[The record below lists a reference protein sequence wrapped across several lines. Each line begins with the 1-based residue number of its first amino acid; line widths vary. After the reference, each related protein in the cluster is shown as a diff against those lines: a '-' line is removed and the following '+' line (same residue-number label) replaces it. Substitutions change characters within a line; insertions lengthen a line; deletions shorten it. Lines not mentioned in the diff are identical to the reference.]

1 MAQKSDEV
9 RSMKKV
15 FTLMVFLMTALC
27 TFGQVFTDD
36 LHVTSGAGRTT
47 DYAQKEVELTKV
59 SDDVYKF
66 TFRKLAPME
75 YKTFG
80 DFVVEDVTATVDA
93 AGEMTFSTASTEG
106 TWTNVTSTA
115 AIGGVSEG
123 SKSSISAFTAT
134 LSADKSKLI
143 VDLTFMTLGSDV
155 NVVFGKEYTDP
166 TAINTLTTAD
176 DNKYVAIYTLGGV
189 RMQNL
194 QRGINIVRTASG
206 KVKKVLVK

>member
-1 MAQKSDEV
+1 
-9 RSMKKV
+9 MKKV
-15 FTLMVFLMTALC
+15 FTLMVFLMKALC

-115 AIGGVSEG
+115 AIGGVTEG

-143 VDLTFMTLGSDV
+143 VDFTFMTLGSDV

-166 TAINTLTTAD
+166 TAINTLTTDD

>member
-1 MAQKSDEV
+1 
-9 RSMKKV
+9 MKKV

-115 AIGGVSEG
+115 AFGGVTEG
-123 SKSSISAFTAT
+123 SKSLISAFTAT

-143 VDLTFMTLGSDV
+143 VDFTFMTLGSDV

>member
-1 MAQKSDEV
+1 
-9 RSMKKV
+9 MKKV

-47 DYAQKEVELTKV
+47 DYTQKEVELTKV

-93 AGEMTFSTASTEG
+93 AGAMTFSTASTEG

-115 AIGGVSEG
+115 AIGGVTEG
-123 SKSSISAFTAT
+123 SKSSVSAFTAT
-134 LSADKSKLI
+134 LSADKTKLI
-143 VDLTFMTLGSDV
+143 VDLTFMTMGSDV

>member
-1 MAQKSDEV
+1 
-9 RSMKKV
+9 MKKV

-115 AIGGVSEG
+115 AIGGVTEG
-123 SKSSISAFTAT
+123 SKSSISAFKAT

-143 VDLTFMTLGSDV
+143 VDLTFMTMGSDV

>member
-1 MAQKSDEV
+1 
-9 RSMKKV
+9 MKKV

-115 AIGGVSEG
+115 AIGGVTEG

-134 LSADKSKLI
+134 LSADKTKLI
-143 VDLTFMTLGSDV
+143 VDLTFMTMGSDV

-166 TAINTLTTAD
+166 TAINTLTTAY

>member
-1 MAQKSDEV
+1 
-9 RSMKKV
+9 MKKV

-36 LHVTSGAGRTT
+36 LHVSSGAGRTT

-115 AIGGVSEG
+115 AIGGVTEG

-134 LSADKSKLI
+134 LSADKTKLI

-206 KVKKVLVK
+206 KVKKLLVK

>member
-1 MAQKSDEV
+1 
-9 RSMKKV
+9 MKKV

-47 DYAQKEVELTKV
+47 DYTQKEVELTKV

-93 AGEMTFSTASTEG
+93 AGEMTFSTASTDG

-115 AIGGVSEG
+115 AIGGVTEG

-143 VDLTFMTLGSDV
+143 VDLTFMTMGSDV

-166 TAINTLTTAD
+166 TAINTLITAD

-194 QRGINIVRTASG
+194 QRGINIVRTVSG

>member
-1 MAQKSDEV
+1 
-9 RSMKKV
+9 MKKV

-115 AIGGVSEG
+115 AIGGVTEG

-143 VDLTFMTLGSDV
+143 VDLTFMTMGSDV

-166 TAINTLTTAD
+166 TAINTLTAAD

-189 RMQNL
+189 RMQRL

>member
-1 MAQKSDEV
+1 
-9 RSMKKV
+9 MKKV

-115 AIGGVSEG
+115 AIGGVTEG
-123 SKSSISAFTAT
+123 SKSQLNSFTAT

-143 VDLTFMTLGSDV
+143 VEFSFMTMGSDV
-155 NVVFGKEYTDP
+155 DVVFGKKVD
-166 TAINTLTTAD
+166 TAINTVNAAD
-176 DNKYVAIYTLGGV
+176 DNRYVEIYNLGGV
-189 RMQNL
+189 RMQRL
-194 QRGINIVRTASG
+194 QRGINIVRTANG
-206 KVKKVLVK
+206 KVKKLLVK

>member
-1 MAQKSDEV
+1 
-9 RSMKKV
+9 MKKV

-47 DYAQKEVELTKV
+47 DYTQKEVELTKV

-115 AIGGVSEG
+115 AIGGVTEG

-143 VDLTFMTLGSDV
+143 VEFSFMTMGSDV
-155 NVVFGKEYTDP
+155 DVVFGKKVD
-166 TAINTLTTAD
+166 TAINTVNAAD
-176 DNKYVAIYTLGGV
+176 DNRYVEIYNLGGV
-189 RMQNL
+189 RMQRL
-194 QRGINIVRTASG
+194 
-206 KVKKVLVK
+206 

>member
-1 MAQKSDEV
+1 
-9 RSMKKV
+9 
-15 FTLMVFLMTALC
+15 MVFLMTALC

-115 AIGGVSEG
+115 AIGGVTEG
-123 SKSSISAFTAT
+123 SKSLISAFTAT

-166 TAINTLTTAD
+166 TAINTLITAD

-189 RMQNL
+189 RMQRL
-194 QRGINIVRTASG
+194 QRGINIVRTANG
-206 KVKKVLVK
+206 KVKKLLVK

>member
-1 MAQKSDEV
+1 
-9 RSMKKV
+9 MKKV

-106 TWTNVTSTA
+106 TWTNVTGTA
-115 AIGGVSEG
+115 AIGGVTEG

-143 VDLTFMTLGSDV
+143 VDLTFMTMGSDV

>member
-1 MAQKSDEV
+1 
-9 RSMKKV
+9 MKKV

-93 AGEMTFSTASTEG
+93 AGAMTFSTASTDG

-115 AIGGVSEG
+115 AIGGVTEG

-143 VDLTFMTLGSDV
+143 VDLTFMTMGSDV

>member
-1 MAQKSDEV
+1 
-9 RSMKKV
+9 MKKV

-80 DFVVEDVTATVDA
+80 DFVVEDVTATVNA
-93 AGEMTFSTASTEG
+93 AGEMTFSTASTDG

-115 AIGGVSEG
+115 ALGGVTEG

-134 LSADKSKLI
+134 LSADKTKLI
-143 VDLTFMTLGSDV
+143 VDLTFMTMGSDV

>member
-1 MAQKSDEV
+1 
-9 RSMKKV
+9 MKKV

-75 YKTFG
+75 YKAFG

-93 AGEMTFSTASTEG
+93 AGEMTFSTASTDG

-143 VDLTFMTLGSDV
+143 VDLTFMTMGSDV
-155 NVVFGKEYTDP
+155 DVVFGKKID
-166 TAINTLTTAD
+166 TAINTVNAAD
-176 DNKYVAIYTLGGV
+176 DNMYVEIYNLGGV
-189 RMQNL
+189 RMQRL

>member
-1 MAQKSDEV
+1 
-9 RSMKKV
+9 MKKV

-93 AGEMTFSTASTEG
+93 AGAMTFSTASTEG

-115 AIGGVSEG
+115 AIGGVTEG

-134 LSADKSKLI
+134 LSADKTKLI
-143 VDLTFMTLGSDV
+143 VDLTFMTMGSDV

>member
-1 MAQKSDEV
+1 
-9 RSMKKV
+9 MKKV

-115 AIGGVSEG
+115 AIGGVTEG

-143 VDLTFMTLGSDV
+143 VDLTFMTMGSDV
-155 NVVFGKEYTDP
+155 DVVFGKKVD
-166 TAINTLTTAD
+166 TAINTVNAAD
-176 DNKYVAIYTLGGV
+176 DNRYVEIYNLGGV

>member
-1 MAQKSDEV
+1 
-9 RSMKKV
+9 MKKV

-93 AGEMTFSTASTEG
+93 AGEMTFSTASTDG
-106 TWTNVTSTA
+106 TWTNVTRTA
-115 AIGGVSEG
+115 AIGGVKEG
-123 SKSSISAFTAT
+123 SKSQLNSFTAT

-155 NVVFGKEYTDP
+155 NVVFGKKVD
-166 TAINTLTTAD
+166 TAINTVNAAD
-176 DNKYVAIYTLGGV
+176 DNRYVEIYNLGGV

>member
-1 MAQKSDEV
+1 
-9 RSMKKV
+9 MKKV

-115 AIGGVSEG
+115 AIGGVTEG

-143 VDLTFMTLGSDV
+143 VDFTFMTLGSDV

-166 TAINTLTTAD
+166 TAINTLTTDD
-176 DNKYVAIYTLGGV
+176 DNKYIAIYTLGGV

>member
-1 MAQKSDEV
+1 
-9 RSMKKV
+9 MKKV

-115 AIGGVSEG
+115 AIGGVTEG

-155 NVVFGKEYTDP
+155 NVVFGKEYTGP

>member
-1 MAQKSDEV
+1 
-9 RSMKKV
+9 MKKV

-93 AGEMTFSTASTEG
+93 SGEMTFSTASTEG

-115 AIGGVSEG
+115 AIGGVTEG

>member
-1 MAQKSDEV
+1 
-9 RSMKKV
+9 
-15 FTLMVFLMTALC
+15 MVFLMTALC

-115 AIGGVSEG
+115 AIGGVTEG
-123 SKSSISAFTAT
+123 SKSLISAFTAT

-166 TAINTLTTAD
+166 TAINTLTTAG

-189 RMQNL
+189 RLNGL
-194 QRGINIVRTASG
+194 LKGLNIVRTASG

>member
-1 MAQKSDEV
+1 
-9 RSMKKV
+9 MKKV

-115 AIGGVSEG
+115 AIGGVTEG
-123 SKSSISAFTAT
+123 SKSLISAFTAT

-176 DNKYVAIYTLGGV
+176 DSKYVAIYTLGGV

>member
-1 MAQKSDEV
+1 
-9 RSMKKV
+9 MKKV

-59 SDDVYKF
+59 SDDVYKL
-66 TFRKLAPME
+66 TFRKLAPMA

-106 TWTNVTSTA
+106 TRTNVTSTA
-115 AIGGVSEG
+115 AIGGVTEG

-143 VDLTFMTLGSDV
+143 VDLTFMTMGSDV

>member
-1 MAQKSDEV
+1 
-9 RSMKKV
+9 MKKV

-106 TWTNVTSTA
+106 TWTNVTSIA
-115 AIGGVSEG
+115 AIGGVTEG

-143 VDLTFMTLGSDV
+143 VDLTFMTMGSDV

-176 DNKYVAIYTLGGV
+176 DSKYVAIYTLGGV
-189 RMQNL
+189 RMQNQ